1 MTVKT
6 VLKKLKLDESAF
18 EKIRL
23 SVKEAEQNTS
33 GEIAVCLANE
43 SSDYS
48 FWEFFASTVAGI
60 FPDSIKIFRQGD
72 IILEG

>member
-6 VLKKLKLDESAF
+6 VLKKLKLDECAF

-33 GEIAVCLANE
+33 GEIAVCLA
-43 SSDYS
+43 
-48 FWEFFASTVAGI
+48 
-60 FPDSIKIFRQGD
+60 
-72 IILEG
+72 

>member
-48 FWEFFASTVAGI
+48 FWEFFAS
-60 FPDSIKIFRQGD
+60 FNLIKTIPTNTY
-72 IILEG
+72 ILYVFFFS